1 MNEKNFKTEF
11 EKKRFEFGKNWER
24 FLSKINNERIYES
37 EKSLLEKLK
46 INDLT
51 NKSFIDIGSGSGL
64 FSLAAKNL
72 GAQGATINYAR
83 GTGIRERMGLLGV
96 TIDEQKEVI
105 RIIVSEDQ
113 ADMVFEAMY
122 LSGKLDTPG
131 KGIMFMTKLEKVAT
145 YIPDSV
151 LKNLD

>member
-1 MNEKNFKTEF
+1 MS
-11 EKKRFEFGKNWER
+11 ER
-24 FLSKINNERIYES
+24 NITYLSDACLITCI
-37 EKSLLEKLK
+37 LQ
-46 INDLT
+46 T
-51 NKSFIDIGSGSGL
+51 GL
-64 FSLAAKNL
+64 AEDVLDAAKNI

-122 LSGKLDTPG
+122 LAGKLDTPG
-131 KGIMFMTKLEKVAT
+131 KGIMYMTKLEKVAT
-145 YIPDSV
+145 YIPESV
-151 LKNLD
+151 LKTID

>member
-1 MNEKNFKTEF
+1 MS
-11 EKKRFEFGKNWER
+11 ER
-24 FLSKINNERIYES
+24 NITYLSDACLITCILQTGLAENV
-37 EKSLLEKLK
+37 LE
-46 INDLT
+46 
-51 NKSFIDIGSGSGL
+51 
-64 FSLAAKNL
+64 AAKNI

-96 TIDEQKEVI
+96 TVDEQKEVI

-122 LSGKLDTPG
+122 LAGKLDTPG
-131 KGIMFMTKLEKVAT
+131 KGIMYITKLEKVAT

-151 LKNLD
+151 LKTME

>member
-1 MNEKNFKTEF
+1 MS
-11 EKKRFEFGKNWER
+11 ER
-24 FLSKINNERIYES
+24 NITYLSDACLITCILQTGLAEEV
-37 EKSLLEKLK
+37 LE
-46 INDLT
+46 
-51 NKSFIDIGSGSGL
+51 
-64 FSLAAKNL
+64 AAKNI

-96 TIDEQKEVI
+96 TVDEQKEVI

-122 LSGKLDTPG
+122 LAGKLDTPG
-131 KGIMFMTKLEKVAT
+131 KGIMYVTKLEQVAT

-151 LKNLD
+151 LKKLA

>member
-1 MNEKNFKTEF
+1 MS
-11 EKKRFEFGKNWER
+11 ER
-24 FLSKINNERIYES
+24 NITYLSDACLITCILQTGLAEEV
-37 EKSLLEKLK
+37 LE
-46 INDLT
+46 
-51 NKSFIDIGSGSGL
+51 
-64 FSLAAKNL
+64 AAKNM

-96 TIDEQKEVI
+96 TVDEQKEVI

-122 LSGKLDTPG
+122 LAGKLDTPG
-131 KGIMFMTKLEKVAT
+131 KGIMYITKLEKVAT

-151 LKNLD
+151 LKTLV